1 VRGEN
6 KLRTFGLI
14 FISCVLLGFLAW
26 DGGLGATSLYGFNM
40 KIILFFLVFFEVVFC
55 QDKVYSNPYLGI
67 SFSYSEYDYSPF
79 TDYDTLTTN
88 FTDNWNNFISK
99 IFDVTFKY
107 PTGVSVL
114 EDKMEYYYGQSINDS
129 AIYIGYKDTSY
140 ESKLC
145 TFIIIFKSSES
156 FNEIAENQNF
166 EFEKTSSDSGW
177 ITLGY
182 QSMNSKATYFKGKN
196 FEGLRG
202 HSLVKFSQSIGDGFR
217 TFIVFNGMPQ
227 IVMVFDPTNAV
238 GCSYSEELEN
248 ILWENNFFNIASTIE
263 IIKK

>member
-1 VRGEN
+1 
-6 KLRTFGLI
+6 
-14 FISCVLLGFLAW
+14 
-26 DGGLGATSLYGFNM
+26 M
-40 KIILFFLVFFEVVFC
+40 KIVLFLLVISELMFC
-55 QDKVYSNPYLGI
+55 QYKVYSNPYLGI
-67 SFSYSEYDYSPF
+67 SFNYSESDYSPF
-79 TDYDTLTTN
+79 TIYDTLTTN

-99 IFDVTFKY
+99 IVGVTFKY

-114 EDKMEYYYGQSINDS
+114 EDKMKDYYGQSINDS

-145 TFIIIFKSSES
+145 TFITIYKSNKS
-156 FNEIAENQNF
+156 FNEIAEDQNF
-166 EFEKTSSDSGW
+166 ELEKTSSDSGW

-196 FEGLRG
+196 CEGLRG
-202 HSLVKFSQSIGDGFR
+202 HSLVRFSQNIGDGFT
-217 TFIVFNGMPQ
+217 TFIVFSGMPK
-227 IVMVFDPTNAV
+227 IVMVFAPTNAV

-248 ILWENNFFNIASTIE
+248 ILWENNFFNIASTID